1 MMQLKQMLAF
11 SLGAFAYLFAL
22 SMFFYFPGLEAWTAS
37 LPGSG
42 SLPRSAWVCS
52 LLVLLV
58 ALPSALSPLALA
70 SRAGSYVRSVLAAGC
85 VSLGGL
91 FLLAAGGHPL
101 LYGRLA
107 LVGLLTGQ
115 FLALGRR
122 CADSVPFNWMVYLA
136 FILANL
142 TFPDPAILS
151 GVNLV
156 AGGYLLFAGA
166 SLLLGRWRV
175 PAGKSGYSVMVG

>member
-1 MMQLKQMLAF
+1 MKQILAF
-11 SLGAFAYLFAL
+11 SIGAFAYLFAL
-22 SMFFYFPGLEAWTAS
+22 SMFFYFPGLEAWTAT
-37 LPGSG
+37 LPVSG
-42 SLPRSAWVCS
+42 SLPYSTWLCS

-58 ALPSALSPLALA
+58 VLPSALSPLALA
-70 SRAGSYVRSVLAAGC
+70 SRAGSFVRPVVAAGC

-115 FLALGRR
+115 LLALGRR
-122 CADSVPFNWMVYLA
+122 CADSVPFNWMVYLG
-136 FILANL
+136 FILANF
-142 TFPDPAILS
+142 TYPDAAILS
-151 GVNLV
+151 GVNMI

-166 SLLLGRWRV
+166 SLLAGRWHIPV
-175 PAGKSGYSVMVG
+175 KKSGYGVMVG